1 MGWFVIVFMISFWN
15 AIFWVRWWSF
25 CSQCLNQPPIGKSWK
40 TQHIVGF
47 KYPHHYILWYYQG
60 QNKYVFDLIFLCCD
74 VNIMPYQATQ
84 HTATQEGSKVRED
97 IPGNCILKISIV
109 VLFTIIGFSLKKQ
122 FFPGEMSLEKALTM
136 LIWNFWVTLCTLK
149 KEYCYCHTDKSDSFS
164 VTVNICRLMFTCL
177 GFIYPDT
184 HFISG

>member
-1 MGWFVIVFMISFWN
+1 MGCPNWRVCLKSVLVLIEDCWWFYWLWIVVIVVRFKDVGDCVGWFVIVFMISFWS

-25 CSQCLNQPPIGKSWK
+25 CSQCTNQPPIGKSWK

-60 QNKYVFDLIFLCCD
+60 QTKYVFDLTFLCCD

-97 IPGNCILKISIV
+97 IPGNYTLKIQYSPTFI
-109 VLFTIIGFSLKKQ
+109 LSPQRATFLESL
-122 FFPGEMSLEKALTM
+122 
-136 LIWNFWVTLCTLK
+136 
-149 KEYCYCHTDKSDSFS
+149 
-164 VTVNICRLMFTCL
+164 
-177 GFIYPDT
+177 
-184 HFISG
+184 